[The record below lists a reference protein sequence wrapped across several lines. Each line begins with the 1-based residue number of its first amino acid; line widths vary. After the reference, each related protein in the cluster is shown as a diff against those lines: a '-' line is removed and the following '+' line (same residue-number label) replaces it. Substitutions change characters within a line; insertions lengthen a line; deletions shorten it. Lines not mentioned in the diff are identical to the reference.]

1 MINLRKYKYVVI
13 ADGTGE
19 KEKANVIACEDLH
32 QAQDAFT
39 QAMEQELDPMILE
52 MTNYIEDSL
61 CDRYGYPGELP
72 EAMCKNLQDKNDV
85 VKSMFTTDVTSLYK
99 KIKAREELINLN
111 KKVNQL

>member
-39 QAMEQELDPMILE
+39 QAMEKQLDPMILE

-72 EAMCKNLQDKNDV
+72 EAMSKKLQDRNDV
-85 VKSMFTTDVTSLYK
+85 AKSMFTDATSVYN
-99 KIKAREELINLN
+99 KIK
-111 KKVNQL
+111 KS